1 MKKCLFYLTILFLM
15 CFFPMSA
22 YAGPL
27 ASTGTQ
33 EETTVELEFSITDG
47 IDFEKKTESTFD
59 ESRTISGSA
68 QEGTNVSISVYLKN
82 ASGALKE
89 QSTYGIEVG
98 TSGLFS
104 QAVELSIGE
113 NVIKIKAEQEG
124 FESISEEACIRR
136 KSREIKTELE
146 NGVTIPGRG
155 TTVKAPLF
163 SIR

>member
-1 MKKCLFYLTILFLM
+1 MS
-15 CFFPMSA
+15 FFAMSA

-27 ASTGTQ
+27 TAESTEQ
-33 EETTVELEFSITDG
+33 EENTEVEFSITDG
-47 IDFEKKTESTFD
+47 IDFDKKVESTFD

-68 QEGTNVSISVYLKN
+68 QEGTAVSISVYLKN
-82 ASGALKE
+82 ANGELKE
-89 QSTYGIEVG
+89 QSAYDIDVG
-98 TSGLFS
+98 ASGLFS

-113 NVIKIKAEQEG
+113 NVVKITAEKEG
-124 FESISEEACIRR
+124 FDSVKTETCIKR

-155 TTVKAPLF
+155 TTVKSPLF